1 MKNRIAYRWVIAVVL
16 FIAYSIQYL
25 DRVKTSVLNP
35 MIASDIGLSMSDIAD
50 GQFLM
55 LMFYG
60 PSQLMS
66 GWLTDKFGSKRILLI
81 SVVSWSVMTAWMG
94 SIGSHTEYMIRM
106 ALFGILIGTEY
117 VPSARILVRWFNC
130 EGRAR
135 AQALLSCAWIIT
147 PAWASVLATQMAHA
161 AGDWRIVF
169 YVTAT
174 LGLIPLLMIATLVFD
189 RPEDYKR
196 ITPEELEYAYRDEI
210 KRGVLKADN
219 LTHAQSDIMQAAP
232 IRFGDFFKK
241 PAYFAVIMANITL
254 VIQLYAVLNWIPF
267 YLSEVFHFSLKT
279 MGWWSSLYFVFGAIG
294 SFTSSYLSD
303 RVFKGNRRVMI
314 MCSFLGVAPFLVLLS
329 TLKAADPV
337 LLAVALCGMGFFS
350 NMGWGPLVSVPA
362 EIFSP
367 EVYGKAMGFVN
378 GASYM
383 VTGFS
388 SKIFAS
394 LVIDTPEGK
403 DFSWG
408 WLFIALV
415 VFLGFVGASFI
426 RTPANEVGDME
437 PEPATG

>member
-1 MKNRIAYRWVIAVVL
+1 MRNRIAYRWVIAVVL
-16 FIAYSIQYL
+16 FVAYSIQYL
-25 DRVKTSVLNP
+25 DRVKTSVLSP
-35 MIASDIGLSMSDIAD
+35 TIASDIGLTMSDIAD

-66 GWLTDKFGSKRILLI
+66 GWLTDKFGSKRILLFSI
-81 SVVSWSVMTAWMG
+81 VSWSVMTAWMG
-94 SIGSHTEYMIRM
+94 NIGSHTEYMIRM

-169 YVTAT
+169 YVTAA

-189 RPEDYKR
+189 RPEDYKH

-210 KRGVLKADN
+210 SRGILKADH
-219 LTHAQSDIMQAAP
+219 LITAQADIMQAAP
-232 IRFGDFFKK
+232 IRFRDFFNK
-241 PAYFAVIMANITL
+241 PAYLAVIMANITL
-254 VIQLYAVLNWIPF
+254 VIQLYAVLNWVPF

-303 RVFKGNRRVMI
+303 RVFHGNRRIMI
-314 MCSFLGVAPFLVLLS
+314 MCSFLGVAPFLLLLS
-329 TLKAADPV
+329 TLKSADPM

-362 EIFSP
+362 EIFTP

-383 VTGFS
+383 ITGFS
-388 SKIFAS
+388 AKIFSS

-403 DFSWG
+403 DFSDG

-415 VFLGFVGASFI
+415 VIMGSIGAHFI
-426 RTPANEVGDME
+426 RTPANHPRLREL
-437 PEPATG
+437 AQA